1 MNKVN
6 IFLDDERQPEFIKD
20 KIGKLYPKDWIL
32 VTNYFD
38 FIKIVD
44 DNIGSINLVSF
55 DHDISSFDTNGKEWT
70 GKDAVDYLIGK
81 CLDNNRKFPD
91 FYVHT
96 MNVAGRQN
104 IIGVI
109 LNYIKHVDKININ
122 WKYYNNGFI
131 KNNII

>member
-1 MNKVN
+1 MNQIN
-6 IFLDDERQPEFIKD
+6 IFLDDERQPDFIKD
-20 KIGKLYPKDWIL
+20 KIGQLYPSNWVL

-44 DNIGSINLVSF
+44 DNIDFINLVSF
-55 DHDISSFDTNGKEWT
+55 DHDISSFDDYGKEWT
-70 GKDAVDYLIGK
+70 GKDAADYLINK
-81 CLDNNRKFPD
+81 CLDNKRKFPD

-96 MNVAGRQN
+96 MNISGRPN
-104 IIGVI
+104 IIGTI
-109 LNYIKHVDKININ
+109 LNYIRYIDKIDIN